1 MKQGWDD
8 YEKAA
13 DKGPFSLALKVM
25 IGLFALTIIG
35 GVGAYALGWFGEA
48 GQVAR
53 EEFGPRASLRKYE
66 WFKDAAQ
73 QLQKKKADIEVYESR
88 LKSMEESYKGAT
100 RAGWARED
108 REQYNV
114 WQSEV
119 AGVKASF
126 NALAADYNAA
136 AQKVNW
142 RAMNTE
148 NLPSEFTAY
157 VTQ

>member
-1 MKQGWDD
+1 MRQGWDD
-8 YEKAA
+8 YDKAGE
-13 DKGPFSLALKVM
+13 KGPLSLGIKII
-25 IGLFALTIIG
+25 IGLATLMLVG
-35 GVGAYALGWFGEA
+35 GVAFYALGWLGEA

-53 EEFGPRASLRKYE
+53 EETGPRAAVRKYS

-73 QLQKKKADIEVYESR
+73 QLQAKKADIEVFESR
-88 LKSMEESYKGAT
+88 LKGMEETYQGLP
-100 RAGWARED
+100 RQDWPRED

-126 NALAADYNAA
+126 NALAAEYNANVR
-136 AQKVNW
+136 KVHW
-142 RAMNTE
+142 ETFNTE
-148 NLPSEFTAY
+148 SLPNEFTTY